1 MNLQTLGKL
10 DQNAKRLREIVTIL
24 GKYGLADWL
33 KGFNYDW
40 VRSWLTSPQGES
52 LGDLTR
58 EARVRLALTELGT
71 TFIKLGQILST
82 RPDLVGPELAD
93 ELESLQ
99 SDTPADSPE
108 VVRATIEAELGK
120 PPEEIFAEFEPSAF
134 ASASVAQ
141 VHRARLTSGEAVV
154 VKVQHE
160 GIEETIACDFDII
173 SGLAELAE
181 AHAAQLRAYQPAATA
196 AEMRR
201 TLLRELDFTRERR
214 SMGQFTAN
222 FAGNERVHFP
232 LAYADYSSRRV
243 LTMEMLDGISLADRE
258 ALEASGADL
267 NDFAQLGATMYLDM
281 IFRDAFYH
289 ADPHPGNLLML
300 QGGVLGVLD
309 CGMVGRI
316 DDQLRDDFE
325 GMLLAAVNNDA
336 DQLTDYVVR
345 LGSVPNDFDRD
356 ALRADVGEFL
366 ADYAGQS
373 LKDFD
378 LSGALNTMTSIIRR
392 YGIILPS
399 SSSMLLRVLV
409 MLEGTSRQLSPDF
422 SLAELLKPYYAQTL
436 KRRFSP
442 QKLFHRTQRAF
453 RDWERLIDMLP
464 RDLADVLQRVRRG
477 SFEVNLQHRRLEPTV
492 NRLVLGILTAALFMG
507 SAQLWSRGAAPLIG
521 EISLFGAL
529 GCAMATLLG
538 VRLLLAIRRSG
549 SIQSDD

>member
-141 VHRARLTSGEAVV
+141 VHRARLPSGEAVV

-214 SMGQFTAN
+214 SMEQFTAN

>member
-141 VHRARLTSGEAVV
+141 VHRARLPSGEAVV

-160 GIEETIACDFDII
+160 GIEATIACDFDII

-214 SMGQFTAN
+214 SMEQFTAN

-300 QGGVLGVLD
+300 QGEVLGVLD

-549 SIQSDD
+549 NIQSDD

>member
-1 MNLQTLGKL
+1 
-10 DQNAKRLREIVTIL
+10 
-24 GKYGLADWL
+24 
-33 KGFNYDW
+33 
-40 VRSWLTSPQGES
+40 
-52 LGDLTR
+52 
-58 EARVRLALTELGT
+58 
-71 TFIKLGQILST
+71 
-82 RPDLVGPELAD
+82 
-93 ELESLQ
+93 
-99 SDTPADSPE
+99 
-108 VVRATIEAELGK
+108 
-120 PPEEIFAEFEPSAF
+120 
-134 ASASVAQ
+134 
-141 VHRARLTSGEAVV
+141 
-154 VKVQHE
+154 
-160 GIEETIACDFDII
+160 
-173 SGLAELAE
+173 
-181 AHAAQLRAYQPAATA
+181 
-196 AEMRR
+196 
-201 TLLRELDFTRERR
+201 
-214 SMGQFTAN
+214 
-222 FAGNERVHFP
+222 
-232 LAYADYSSRRV
+232 
-243 LTMEMLDGISLADRE
+243 MEMLDGISLADRE

-289 ADPHPGNLLML
+289 ADPHPGTLLML
-300 QGGVLGVLD
+300 RGGVLGVLD

-366 ADYAGQS
+366 SDYAGQS

-521 EISLFGAL
+521 GISLFGAL

>member
-141 VHRARLTSGEAVV
+141 VHRARLPSGEAVV

-521 EISLFGAL
+521 GISLFGAL